1 MLFTQL
7 LLEDYLKWRPALFR
21 AFCVATADAEP
32 LVAAAARNC
41 FHSLLMPRSPRLA
54 FDGFVPL
61 LFILNGCVDHPTQ
74 KATLDGRERD
84 KVEMAG
90 SAHQGRRLA
99 ILRGLLSKMSDEQR
113 LQCTSKLCQEVLAA
127 VPDGTLA
134 LDPATKQ
141 QPVLADA
148 LALLASREIKVSA
161 GANKDGDDDDDAP
174 PAAAASAAANAARG
188 KLLTQVA
195 RKATVESIV
204 PIVIELKRH
213 LEGEHSPLLK
223 DVFMFLRELLRD
235 HKQHMQDILSR
246 DRQLGLE
253 IEFEMRKMQNVEKPM
268 SERVSL
274 SPGGRLSLGSNGAP
288 GSAGGRTPTRRVP
301 GSKSKAPAPSPDR
314 LHGFSVPKLLRG
326 KSTPMPNS
334 ASKLAAV
341 AGNGVG
347 RAPTPAAA
355 AKAPGRAPTPAAA
368 LMAPPPP
375 QRAASSPGP
384 DVQMASPF
392 KAPPPP
398 RQWDVAPSPAKG
410 LFDDIGA

>member
-1 MLFTQL
+1 
-7 LLEDYLKWRPALFR
+7 
-21 AFCVATADAEP
+21 
-32 LVAAAARNC
+32 
-41 FHSLLMPRSPRLA
+41 
-54 FDGFVPL
+54 
-61 LFILNGCVDHPTQ
+61 
-74 KATLDGRERD
+74 
-84 KVEMAG
+84 MAG

-161 GANKDGDDDDDAP
+161 GANKDGDDDDDDA

-288 GSAGGRTPTRRVP
+288 GAAGGRTPTRRVP

-355 AKAPGRAPTPAAA
+355 AKAPGAR
-368 LMAPPPP
+368 
-375 QRAASSPGP
+375 RR
-384 DVQMASPF
+384 
-392 KAPPPP
+392 PPP
-398 RQWDVAPSPAKG
+398 R
-410 LFDDIGA
+410 

>member
-1 MLFTQL
+1 M
-7 LLEDYLKWRPALFR
+7 
-21 AFCVATADAEP
+21 
-32 LVAAAARNC
+32 
-41 FHSLLMPRSPRLA
+41 
-54 FDGFVPL
+54 
-61 LFILNGCVDHPTQ
+61 
-74 KATLDGRERD
+74 
-84 KVEMAG
+84 
-90 SAHQGRRLA
+90 
-99 ILRGLLSKMSDEQR
+99 
-113 LQCTSKLCQEVLAA
+113 
-127 VPDGTLA
+127 PDGTLA

-174 PAAAASAAANAARG
+174 PAAAANAAANAARG
-188 KLLTQVA
+188 KLLPQVA